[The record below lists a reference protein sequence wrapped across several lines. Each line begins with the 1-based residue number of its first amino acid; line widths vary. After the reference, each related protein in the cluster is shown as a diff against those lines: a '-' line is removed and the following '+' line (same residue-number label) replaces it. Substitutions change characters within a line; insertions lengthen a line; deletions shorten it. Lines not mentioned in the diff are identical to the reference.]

1 MASFKSAS
9 SPINASAE
17 KVYEKFSN
25 LDNLASLL
33 KRVPDGTVPSEQQ
46 ELLENIQIDSDSIT
60 MPGGPVGSLRLVIAE
75 RREPTLIRLEGEGT
89 PVPLSVSMH
98 IQPTGPDTCNAQA
111 EIEIELPMML
121 APMVKGPL
129 QKMADQFDDVMKAI
143 SFD

>member
-75 RREPTLIRLEGEGT
+75 RREPTLIRLEG
-89 PVPLSVSMH
+89 
-98 IQPTGPDTCNAQA
+98 
-111 EIEIELPMML
+111 
-121 APMVKGPL
+121 
-129 QKMADQFDDVMKAI
+129 KAHLCP
-143 SFD
+143 SP

>member
-60 MPGGPVGSLRLVIAE
+60 RPGGPVGSLRLVIAE

-129 QKMADQFDDVMKAI
+129 QKMADQFGDVMKAI

>member
-75 RREPTLIRLEGEGT
+75 RRKPTLIRLEGEGT

-129 QKMADQFDDVMKAI
+129 QKMADQFGDVMKAI